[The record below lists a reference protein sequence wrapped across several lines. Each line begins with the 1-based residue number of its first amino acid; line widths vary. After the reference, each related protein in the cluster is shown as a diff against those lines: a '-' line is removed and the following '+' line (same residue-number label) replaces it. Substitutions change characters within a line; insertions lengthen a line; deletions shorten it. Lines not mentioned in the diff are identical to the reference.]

1 MKRTVLNVQQGTPEW
16 LAARAAS
23 DGTASEA
30 ATAAGKGKYQKRNDL
45 LAQRKTGITPDVSA
59 STQALFDR
67 GHATEAAA
75 RPMAESIIEDEL
87 SPTTITLEVEGL
99 TLLASLDGITF
110 DDETIFEHKLWS
122 EKLAAQVRAGELE
135 EHYTIQMDQELLVSG
150 AKRCLFMC
158 SDGTEANCVWMWY
171 ESSEEKARKV
181 IDTWH
186 QFKKDL
192 AEFVPTAAPE
202 QVKAEVV
209 IELPAL
215 FVQAKGEITTSNMK
229 EFGLALADRLKTV
242 RAIELVTDQDFANA
256 KQYAAMFRDQ
266 IKKLEAAQES
276 MLSQT
281 ASIGEAKRL
290 MDAWAEDLRV
300 TALKLEKDVKREDK
314 AKKEAMIL
322 KARQAFID
330 YVATLEKETDGIR
343 VSQQLPDFAGFIKG
357 KRNYASMQDAID
369 TALAN
374 GKASADAA
382 ARDIRTKLAWYRGA
396 AAGHEI
402 IFADLSTI
410 ITKPEDDFKLVV
422 KTRLDQHKQDEEK
435 RLEDIR
441 QQEAAKLAAEA
452 MKPAE
457 QETSVEVNAKIEP
470 EPVAQVSPKTV
481 SVNPQYFSGAR
492 PTKAELVAVVAKAY
506 SANQDLAEVW
516 LNAAFGPMA
525 KAA

>member
-300 TALKLEKDVKREDK
+300 TALKLEKDVEREDK

-382 ARDIRTKLAWYRGA
+382 ARDIRTKLAWYRDA
-396 AAGHEI
+396 AAGHEFL
-402 IFADLSTI
+402 FADLSMI
-410 ITKPEDDFKLVV
+410 ISKAEDDFKLLVT
-422 KTRLDQHKQDEEK
+422 TRIDQHKQAEAK
-435 RLEDIR
+435 R
-441 QQEAAKLAAEA
+441 QAEAKAVQPAAE
-452 MKPAE
+452 
-457 QETSVEVNAKIEP
+457 ETKAADQAPDTVQADKAQL
-470 EPVAQVSPKTV
+470 EPVATKPANNVR
-481 SVNPQYFSGAR
+481 YFSGAR
-492 PTKAELVAVVAKAY
+492 PTKAEITDAVAKAF
-506 SANQDLAEVW
+506 AATPELAEQW
-516 LNAAFGPMA
+516 IRAEFGLA